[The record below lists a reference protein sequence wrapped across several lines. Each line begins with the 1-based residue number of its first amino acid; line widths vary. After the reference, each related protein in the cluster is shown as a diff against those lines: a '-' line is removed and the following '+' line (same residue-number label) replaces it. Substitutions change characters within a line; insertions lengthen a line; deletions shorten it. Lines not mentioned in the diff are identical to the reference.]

1 MLEYYISTSFT
12 NEIIS
17 FFELYLN
24 KLNCYRILNI
34 NKNISFIIC
43 LNEENTKYSLILS
56 SILSSNKNIEDNN
69 VNNSP
74 KVNKEEKERENIKED
89 IKYNKHI
96 HLVSPLWVI
105 SSIICQSL
113 QPFVSYSI
121 YLLSYLLY
129 NLILLFY
136 LGILYNITK

>member
-56 SILSSNKNIEDNN
+56 SILCSNKNIEDSKDNN
-69 VNNSP
+69 A
-74 KVNKEEKERENIKED
+74 NKNEKEKERENIKED

-121 YLLSYLLY
+121 YSLSY
-129 NLILLFY
+129 FY
-136 LGILYNITK
+136 FTI